1 MRIATWNINSVRLRI
16 NQVISFLEEFNVDVL
31 CLQETK
37 VVNDSFPSKTFLE
50 NGYFAYFNGI
60 PSYNG
65 VAILS
70 KKKAENVSCKKFC
83 QKDDGRHIQIS
94 IGEKSIHSIYIPA
107 GGDIPDPSQNIKFKH
122 KLDFLDEMHQ
132 WTKSLKNS
140 VLCGDFN
147 IAPFKDD
154 VWSHKA
160 LENVVS
166 HTQVEREKL
175 IKILHDGNWI
185 DCVRELL
192 SPPQNIF
199 TWWSYRSPDFT
210 KNNRGRRLDHIWA
223 SQNYKKN
230 IKKSNIIMSAR
241 KQKKPSDHV
250 PIIVDIE
257 N

>member
-1 MRIATWNINSVRLRI
+1 
-16 NQVISFLEEFNVDVL
+16 
-31 CLQETK
+31 
-37 VVNDSFPSKTFLE
+37 
-50 NGYFAYFNGI
+50 
-60 PSYNG
+60 
-65 VAILS
+65 
-70 KKKAENVSCKKFC
+70 
-83 QKDDGRHIQIS
+83 
-94 IGEKSIHSIYIPA
+94 
-107 GGDIPDPSQNIKFKH
+107 
-122 KLDFLDEMHQ
+122 MHQ

-210 KNNRGRRLDHIWA
+210 KNNRGRRLDHIWV

-230 IKKSNIIMSAR
+230 IKKSNIITSAR
-241 KQKKPSDHV
+241 QQKKPSDHV